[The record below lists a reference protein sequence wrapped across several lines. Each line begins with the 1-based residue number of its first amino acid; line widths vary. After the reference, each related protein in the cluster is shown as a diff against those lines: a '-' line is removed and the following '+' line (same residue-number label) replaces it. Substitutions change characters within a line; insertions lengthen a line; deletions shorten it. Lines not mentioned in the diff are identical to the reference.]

1 MQCGEAVR
9 ERLSCT
15 AALLANSIAVQA
27 GGVREREREGVLNVR
42 SVWRECGRQ
51 RQENSL
57 TYKGAAEK
65 SQRVAACNAANYKM
79 AAATPTPASTS
90 TSTQAA

>member
-1 MQCGEAVR
+1 MRGSSATEAYLQCSSGCEFNCR
-9 ERLSCT
+9 TGKGS
-15 AALLANSIAVQA
+15 
-27 GGVREREREGVLNVR
+27 EREGVLNVR
-42 SVWRECGRQ
+42 SVWRACEGQ

-79 AAATPTPASTS
+79 VAATPTSTS

>member
-1 MQCGEAVR
+1 MQRGEAVR

-15 AALLANSIAVQA
+15 AALLANSIAVQTE
-27 GGVREREREGVLNVR
+27 GEREGVLNVR
-42 SVWRECGRQ
+42 SVWGECERE

-79 AAATPTPASTS
+79 AAETPTS